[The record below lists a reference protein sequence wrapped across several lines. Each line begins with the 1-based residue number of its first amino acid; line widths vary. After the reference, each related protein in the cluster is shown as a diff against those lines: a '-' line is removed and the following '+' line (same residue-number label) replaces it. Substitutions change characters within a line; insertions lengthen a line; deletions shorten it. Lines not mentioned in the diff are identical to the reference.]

1 MLVNAENKRS
11 YATHNSLFF
20 LKKARH
26 TCRNTIPKWKPSSRL
41 LQSYLKAHR
50 RFCLVLL
57 RSGSDTVHKVLLL
70 KTLLSSLLAG
80 CDLPY
85 HIPKSAVN
93 PAIVDLRLQGTTSS
107 PFSLAVVLYHK
118 ATKNQVKILYKK
130 VFKS

>member
-1 MLVNAENKRS
+1 MQKIKGGMRRI
-11 YATHNSLFF
+11 TPCFF
-20 LKKARH
+20 EKARH
-26 TCRNTIPKWKPSSRL
+26 TRRNTIPKWKPSSRL

-50 RFCLVLL
+50 RFRLVLL

-85 HIPKSAVN
+85 HIPNSAVN